1 METAMAVLGRLGWHV
16 AFWSSGVVAL
26 SIGRLR
32 LQSSWDERC
41 RDGAA
46 ADSIVRHFEASLQEG
61 EMLRRSLSQE
71 LRRRLESLFHVDRL
85 MAQLERLAGGEAD
98 QVRAQRLAIWEEIKL
113 EGKGRTRLAS
123 ATTNPAS
130 PA

>member
-1 METAMAVLGRLGWHV
+1 MAVLGRLGWHV

-26 SIGRLR
+26 SMGRLR
-32 LQSSWDERC
+32 LQGSWDERC

-46 ADSIVRHFEASLQEG
+46 ADSIVRHFEASLEEG
-61 EMLRRSLSQE
+61 ELLRRSLSQE
-71 LRRRLESLFHVDRL
+71 LRRRLESLFHIDRL
-85 MAQLERLAGGEAD
+85 MAQLERLASGEAE

-113 EGKGRTRLAS
+113 EGRCPLRAAHAS
-123 ATTNPAS
+123 ATTNPP

>member
-1 METAMAVLGRLGWHV
+1 MAALGRLGWHV

-26 SIGRLR
+26 SIGQLR

-46 ADSIVRHFEASLQEG
+46 ADSIVRHFEASLEEG
-61 EMLRRSLSQE
+61 ELLRRSLSQE
-71 LRRRLESLFHVDRL
+71 LRRRLESLFHIDRL
-85 MAQLERLAGGEAD
+85 MAQLERLVSGEAE

-113 EGKGRTRLAS
+113 EGRCLPRAAHAS
-123 ATTNPAS
+123 ATTNPP